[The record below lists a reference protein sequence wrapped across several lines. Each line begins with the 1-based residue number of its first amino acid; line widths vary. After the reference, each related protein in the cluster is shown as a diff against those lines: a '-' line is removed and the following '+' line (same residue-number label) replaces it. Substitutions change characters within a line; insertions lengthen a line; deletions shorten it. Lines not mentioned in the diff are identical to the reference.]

1 MPFFVLPYLDPTH
14 KAWLIS
20 AELRIRRGNAETA
33 NFAMTEGRSRV
44 LAACAFTAVTEGS
57 PKRIQGQHHLA
68 DPSTN
73 ACPALHS
80 YFMFYKIL
88 PKKCFSSVV
97 CFFVLFTV
105 LPMILFLLILNCADK
120 LVASPHQIQ
129 TFILLSVFIWLKSW
143 SSVDPFPPSFFPS
156 FHLWLLHF
164 LHPADFLCTS
174 NLWCILNRC
183 GCNLVDGL
191 HLQFSLLSQLFSSQF
206 SCLLSSF

>member
-1 MPFFVLPYLDPTH
+1 MPFFVLPYLDLTH
-14 KAWLIS
+14 KA
-20 AELRIRRGNAETA
+20 ELMQEGLGGENAETGA
-33 NFAMTEGRSRV
+33 QSVNFAMTEGRSRV

-80 YFMFYKIL
+80 SFMFYKIL

-129 TFILLSVFIWLKSW
+129 TFILLSVFI
-143 SSVDPFPPSFFPS
+143 
-156 FHLWLLHF
+156 
-164 LHPADFLCTS
+164 
-174 NLWCILNRC
+174 
-183 GCNLVDGL
+183 
-191 HLQFSLLSQLFSSQF
+191 
-206 SCLLSSF
+206 